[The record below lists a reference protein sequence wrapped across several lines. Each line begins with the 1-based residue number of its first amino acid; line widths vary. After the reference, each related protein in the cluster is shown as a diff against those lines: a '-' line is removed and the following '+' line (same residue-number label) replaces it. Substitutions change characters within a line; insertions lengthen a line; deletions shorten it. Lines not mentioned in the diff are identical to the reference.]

1 MQTMTFCV
9 PCLFGL
15 EGLVGDELRRLNL
28 SNVRVEDR
36 RVFFDG
42 DFAAMARANL
52 CCRMGERVMIL
63 LAQFEAKSFEDL
75 YQGVKHIAL
84 EDFIPKDGAF
94 PVKGYSLDSTLHS
107 VPDCQ
112 KIIKK
117 AVATRLGAK
126 YGTGQLPETGA
137 KYQIQFGM
145 MNDRTALFLDTSGA
159 GLHKRGY
166 RAVGVR
172 APLRETLAAAMVTLA
187 RFRGKD
193 PFCDPFCGSGTI
205 AIEAALIAK
214 NRAPGLDR
222 SFDAQ
227 KWKTVP
233 GESWMDAAEE
243 AMDQE
248 YDGNYDIWGGDS
260 DPKAIAIARSNA
272 EKAGVED
279 LVRFEVADATAFS
292 RSSDYG
298 QLVTNP
304 PYGERLLEQ
313 EEAGRLY
320 RAFGQAAA
328 ALPEKWRVYILSSH
342 PEFEACYGSLAA
354 KKRKLYNGMIKCDL
368 FMYYR

>member
-1 MQTMTFCV
+1 M
-9 PCLFGL
+9 
-15 EGLVGDELRRLNL
+15 
-28 SNVRVEDR
+28 
-36 RVFFDG
+36 
-42 DFAAMARANL
+42 
-52 CCRMGERVMIL
+52 
-63 LAQFEAKSFEDL
+63 
-75 YQGVKHIAL
+75 
-84 EDFIPKDGAF
+84 
-94 PVKGYSLDSTLHS
+94 
-107 VPDCQ
+107 
-112 KIIKK
+112 
-117 AVATRLGAK
+117 
-126 YGTGQLPETGA
+126 
-137 KYQIQFGM
+137 
-145 MNDRTALFLDTSGA
+145 
-159 GLHKRGY
+159 
-166 RAVGVR
+166 GVR

-304 PYGERLLEQ
+304 PYGERLLEKKEA
-313 EEAGRLY
+313 EELY
-320 RAFGQAAA
+320 RVFGA
-328 ALPEKWRVYILSSH
+328 ALRDLPPKWRVLVLSSH
-342 PEFEACYGSLAA
+342 TEFERCFGRPAD
-354 KKRKLYNGMIKCDL
+354 KKRKLYNGMIKCDA
-368 FMYYR
+368 FMYGR